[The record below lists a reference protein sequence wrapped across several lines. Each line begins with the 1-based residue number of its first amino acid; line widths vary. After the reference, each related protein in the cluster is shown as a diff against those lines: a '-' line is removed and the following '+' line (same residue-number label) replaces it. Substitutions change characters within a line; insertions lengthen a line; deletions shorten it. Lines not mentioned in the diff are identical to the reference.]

1 LEKNILHL
9 PSQRSRSKK
18 KKNEKEEEKVYA
30 RQRDRSRRGFI
41 SALREIQ
48 YHVLYVFLSFS
59 FFFFVCVYFLLAPK
73 IFLFFCCC
81 RGVEFTKFSHHHTQ
95 RKRASKFAKNK
106 HKARFSSHNT
116 HFIKN
121 GQRERGR
128 NRGRGTK
135 DALSSTILERL
146 HRI

>member
-18 KKNEKEEEKVYA
+18 KKNEKEEKVYA

-59 FFFFVCVYFLLAPK
+59 FFFFAVCVFFACTK
-73 IFLFFCCC
+73 NFSFFCCC

-135 DALSSTILERL
+135 DALSSIILERL